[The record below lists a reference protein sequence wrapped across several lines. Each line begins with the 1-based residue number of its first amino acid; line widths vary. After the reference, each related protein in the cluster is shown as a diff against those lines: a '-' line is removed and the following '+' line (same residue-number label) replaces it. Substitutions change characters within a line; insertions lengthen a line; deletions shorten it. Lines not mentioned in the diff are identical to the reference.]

1 MNSEQ
6 HKDFSPFRFVPKI
19 ESLDGP
25 YPRCEE
31 ILLRGKGANVVKE
44 SKAHEEMF
52 HINNLYAGYKDKV
65 SKLYAKGYK
74 LNDSV
79 VKYMSAAFGIKPSP
93 SDILAYLSDEISL
106 KENDIH
112 KDH

>member
-1 MNSEQ
+1 MDENY
-6 HKDFSPFRFVPKI
+6 KDYHSLYPFLGTCF
-19 ESLDGP
+19 
-25 YPRCEE
+25 
-31 ILLRGKGANVVKE
+31 VVKE

-79 VKYMSAAFGIKPSP
+79 VKYMSAAFGLKPSP

-106 KENDIH
+106 NLKLADL
-112 KDH
+112 